1 MADVNLSINL
11 LLDVQETTSHRIR
24 KYGYG
29 DGYEVIA
36 ADGINTRMTE
46 YAVVTEPI
54 QGSGN
59 QNQLQRRLDRV
70 CKGDYFL
77 TTLTPL
83 VTDQRRYRV
92 KDSTY
97 TRKLLPASDSI
108 QYSFTLI
115 EAYAYA

>member
-1 MADVNLSINL
+1 MADVNLAINL
-11 LLDVQETTSHRIR
+11 LLDVQEITSHRVR
-24 KYGYG
+24 KFGYG

-46 YAVVTEPI
+46 YAITTEPI
-54 QGSGN
+54 QGNGN
-59 QNQLQRRLDRV
+59 QSQLERRLDRV

-83 VTDQRRYRV
+83 VTEQRRYRV

-97 TRKLLPASDSI
+97 SRKLLPASSSI

-115 EAYAYA
+115 EAYANA